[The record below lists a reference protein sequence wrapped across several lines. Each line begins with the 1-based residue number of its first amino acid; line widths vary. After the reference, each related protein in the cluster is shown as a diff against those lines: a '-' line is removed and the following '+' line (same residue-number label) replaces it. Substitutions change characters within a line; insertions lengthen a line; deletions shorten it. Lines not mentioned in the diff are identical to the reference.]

1 MVLLQ
6 PGRLCITVFFNH
18 LVGNDWSIRHIPFQ
32 KKHKTLPAVLSRSEI
47 TSFLSV
53 IKNPK
58 YHAIAS
64 VLYGAGLRLSECL
77 NLKIKDIDSDKMVI
91 DVRNAKGNKDRRT
104 ILSKKLLD
112 TLRNYFRNTFPRPVS
127 YLFYKKNNLHEPFSR
142 RQTQRFIQEA
152 GLRAGIRK
160 PVSPHIL
167 RHSFATH
174 LLESGVN
181 LRKIQIIL
189 GHKSLKTTAV
199 YTHLTSNFLD
209 EVKSPLDSLK

>member
-127 YLFYKKNNLHEPFSR
+127 YLFYKKNNLHESFSR